1 MELPDWINSLEDYEK
16 WKNEVVS
23 LADWVNSLETLE
35 DWEWKKEEGSLSSDT
50 TPSGQ
55 HPLGEDPKEPPP
67 LPRPARVSIKNV
79 FFGVVFGIALILAG
93 ISIYVYTQNFY
104 TPTLKLHTQEFKTST
119 ISGGAWVVRGG
130 GQSDLLRGFEIVL
143 CKTGAELELKKV
155 INDGGK
161 EENVDKN
168 KPLRGDP
175 LPEGY
180 YRLDIKQMRQ
190 AIAPYVI
197 KTANTDIEGKY
208 SLTEVPEG
216 SYFLF
221 AGFKS
226 EFSVAYWLIPVSA
239 DKGKDVHID
248 LYNVN
253 MEEMYDR
260 KEK

>member
-23 LADWVNSLETLE
+23 LADWVNSLETME
-35 DWEWKKEEGSLSSDT
+35 DWEWKKEKVSLSSDT
-50 TPSGQ
+50 TPFGQ
-55 HPLGEDPKEPPP
+55 RPFREDPKEPPP
-67 LPRPARVSIKNV
+67 LPRPERLSIKNV
-79 FFGVVFGIALILAG
+79 VFGVVFGISLILAG

-104 TPTLKLHTQEFKTST
+104 MPTFKPHTQEFKTST
-119 ISGGAWVVRGG
+119 ISGGAWVVRAG

-143 CKTGAELELKKV
+143 CKTGAELELKKA

-161 EENVDKN
+161 EKKVDKN
-168 KPLRGDP
+168 HPLSGDS
-175 LPEGY
+175 LYEGY

-190 AIAPYVI
+190 TIAPYVI
-197 KTANTDIEGKY
+197 KKTNTDIEGKY
-208 SLTEVPEG
+208 SLTEIPEG

-253 MEEMYDR
+253 MEEMYNR